1 MDRILVNE
9 SYTTDLSVKH
19 NISTTWTMAN
29 FHFHDLYEIYFCLS
43 DGIRCFVNDRLYN
56 VNKNDLFLFSSEDF
70 HKLVVPQG
78 HLYDR
83 YVLLFSPQYIDILST
98 DSTDLLKCFKNTSS
112 NSYHQIHFSDEDAE
126 AFKILL
132 YRAESYCMSKEY
144 GSDVSKRLI
153 LAEILIFINEFY
165 ENNAAVPTVQQ
176 DSTYSKVKSIISF
189 IDENISENITLDY
202 LSTKF
207 YISKYYLER
216 IFKQATGC
224 SVNEYIINKRILN
237 SKKFLR
243 DNMPVSQVAE
253 IIGFNSDSHFIR
265 TFKKLVGITPK
276 QYAKS
281 IE

>member
-1 MDRILVNE
+1 MDRIIVNE
-9 SYTTDLSVKH
+9 SYTTDISIKH
-19 NISTTWTMAN
+19 NISTTWTMSN

-43 DGIRCFVNDRLYN
+43 DGIKCFVNDRLYD
-56 VNKNDLFLFSSEDF
+56 VNKNDLFLFNSEDF

-78 HLYDR
+78 HQYER
-83 YVLLFSPQYIDILST
+83 YVLLFSPHYIDLLST
-98 DSTDLLKCFKNTSS
+98 ESTDLLKCFKNTSS
-112 NSYHQIHFSDEDAE
+112 SSYHKIHFTDEE
-126 AFKILL
+126 ADTFKSLL
-132 YRAESYCMSKEY
+132 DRTEFYCRSNEY
-144 GSDVSKRLI
+144 GSDVYKRLI

-165 ENNAAVPTVQQ
+165 ANSAAVPKVQQ
-176 DSTYSKVKSIISF
+176 DYTYNKVKPIISF
-189 IDENISENITLDY
+189 IDENIKENITLDY
-202 LSTKF
+202 LTSKF

-237 SKKFLR
+237 SKKLLK
-243 DNMPVSQVAE
+243 DNMPISQVAE
-253 IIGFNSDSHFIR
+253 LIGFNSDSHFIR